1 MLYLI
6 CLCQRAKE
14 PRGIVLNLNSY
25 NNKTDVLKIA
35 FYGILYIKCVNYH
48 KKKQCTEHIQHTTL
62 IKFFFH

>member
-25 NNKTDVLKIA
+25 NNKTDVLKTA

-48 KKKQCTEHIQHTTL
+48 KKKHNALNIYSTQH
-62 IKFFFH
+62 